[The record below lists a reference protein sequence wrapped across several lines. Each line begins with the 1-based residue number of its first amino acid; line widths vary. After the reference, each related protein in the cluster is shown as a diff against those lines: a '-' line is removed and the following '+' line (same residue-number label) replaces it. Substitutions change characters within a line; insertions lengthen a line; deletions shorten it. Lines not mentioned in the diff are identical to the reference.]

1 MPRIGP
7 GGSPLTRGTATR
19 PATDVQHRAL
29 VPDEEAQQLDEP
41 GAVESTGRAV
51 GRRLNGDRIADASDR
66 EPLLTPQVRAE
77 YHPRGTPGGAMTEQ
91 PRRGMRCQARHAR
104 HPPHGAARGAAAG
117 IGEHEIGVRPPA
129 HQPQQRFDV
138 RPLDPRIFAHEL
150 LEFGQL
156 HLHGCRQAQAFHEQ
170 FVSELAEPIFDG
182 GIEILDR
189 LEDGERDDAVHHGAR
204 NLPRGALLRNSL
216 CLTSL
221 LLKPMTNA
229 LPDLKRE
236 SFEREALVHLDV
248 LYRVALR
255 LSGNPSDADDLVQET
270 MLKAYRAWDQYE
282 KGTNA
287 KAWLLTILRHAF
299 INEYRRRTRHPET
312 VDLDKIEPYAVFP
325 EVQDED
331 PQGAFFDRIVDD
343 EVLRAIDQL
352 PVAFRETLVLS
363 DVEGMSYQ
371 EIAGILEIP
380 VGTVKSRLFRA
391 RQLLQGKLYDYAV
404 EMGYIK
410 GSPA

>member
-1 MPRIGP
+1 MRAAG
-7 GGSPLTRGTATR
+7 
-19 PATDVQHRAL
+19 DVQHRAL
-29 VPDEEAQQLDEP
+29 VPNEQAQQFDEP
-41 GAVESTGRAV
+41 GAVKAAGGAV
-51 GRRLNGDRIADASDR
+51 GRRLNGDRIAHASNR
-66 EPLLTPQVRAE
+66 QALLEAQLGTEHCTGRA
-77 YHPRGTPGGAMTEQ
+77 PRPGMAEQ
-91 PRRGMRCQARHAR
+91 PEDTR
-104 HPPHGAARGAAAG
+104 HPLHGTACRPTAG
-117 IGEHEIGVRPPA
+117 VGKDEIGVRAPA
-129 HQPQQRFDV
+129 DQPQQRLHV
-138 RPLDPRIFAHEL
+138 RRLDPRVFPHEL
-150 LEFGQL
+150 LEFSEL
-156 HLHGCRQAQAFHEQ
+156 HLDGGGEAKALDEQ
-170 FVSELAEPIFDG
+170 FVSELGEPIFDG
-182 GIEILDR
+182 GIEIPDR
-189 LEDGERDDAVHHGAR
+189 LEDGERDNAVHHGAR
-204 NLPRGALLRNSL
+204 NVAWPTPLRNSRRGM
-216 CLTSL
+216 SL
-221 LLKPMTNA
+221 HGTAMA
-229 LPDLKRE
+229 LPPSSTDQKRE
-236 SFEREALVHLDV
+236 SFEKEALVHLDV

-371 EIAGILEIP
+371 EIAGILGIP